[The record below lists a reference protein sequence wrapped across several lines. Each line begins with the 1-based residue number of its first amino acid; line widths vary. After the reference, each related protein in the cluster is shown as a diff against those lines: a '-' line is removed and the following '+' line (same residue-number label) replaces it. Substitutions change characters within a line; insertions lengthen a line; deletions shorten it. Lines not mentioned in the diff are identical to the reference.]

1 MVCHGRQ
8 HNAAE
13 PMWIDVLVGTK
24 RRICRRDLTYP
35 LSPSLA
41 CLLGHIAPLGSFSIQ
56 SLGPSSSS
64 QLSSDHCPLAGSMDA
79 RRVSPSLPP
88 LPLPS
93 FWTIGGRNAA
103 QAFDRCQQ
111 VFINWFSCMCDI
123 FSSSRADSCKSY
135 HCAQNS

>member
-1 MVCHGRQ
+1 
-8 HNAAE
+8 
-13 PMWIDVLVGTK
+13 MWIDVLVGTK

-41 CLLGHIAPLGSFSIQ
+41 CLLGHIAPSPGQLFHSITWAI
-56 SLGPSSSS
+56 LLS